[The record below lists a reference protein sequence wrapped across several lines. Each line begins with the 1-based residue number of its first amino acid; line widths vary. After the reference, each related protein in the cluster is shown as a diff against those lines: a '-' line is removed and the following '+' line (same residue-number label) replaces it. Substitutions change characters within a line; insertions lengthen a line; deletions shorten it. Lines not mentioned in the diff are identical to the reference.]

1 MAKAILITSRKLC
14 GYPRMEHYP
23 SKYSAMQQIFITA
36 PYKIKQLWTA
46 NKMTAKRR
54 LYVNTNSEILQ
65 KTLI

>member
-1 MAKAILITSRKLC
+1 
-14 GYPRMEHYP
+14 
-23 SKYSAMQQIFITA
+23 MQQIFITA